1 MYYFPEGGIAFVGV
15 FFISDGQRA
24 QCVSRTY
31 AIMQSFM
38 QGAKCAHF
46 LNFMAECGSFA
57 YTAFLGKMFL
67 TFPFGERIL

>member
-1 MYYFPEGGIAFVGV
+1 MYYFPKEGHTFASV
-15 FFISDGQRA
+15 FFISGGQKA
-24 QCVSRTY
+24 QCTSNGY
-31 AIMQSFM
+31 AIMQLFM

>member
-1 MYYFPEGGIAFVGV
+1 MYYFPKEGSAFAGV
-15 FFISDGQRA
+15 FFVQGWQRGQCA
-24 QCVSRTY
+24 VSVY
-31 AIMQSFM
+31 AIMQSCI